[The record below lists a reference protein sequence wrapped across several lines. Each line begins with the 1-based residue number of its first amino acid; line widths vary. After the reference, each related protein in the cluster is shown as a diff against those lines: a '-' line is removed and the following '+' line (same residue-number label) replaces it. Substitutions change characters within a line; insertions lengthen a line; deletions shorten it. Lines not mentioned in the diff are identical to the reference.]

1 MKIASLKALAFT
13 LLAIAVGCS
22 RSTPTKPAADA
33 PAARENRGGEQTQ
46 PSTAAAPEENEATDG
61 HPTDEAAA
69 SKQAGKQKQTLG
81 DPELTAGIP
90 GEGDLTIDDVK
101 KWLDNPRNHEP
112 LDFDLPLG
120 LAAGRSQV
128 KGVEANPLTRAKIE
142 LGRQLFFDPRLSK
155 DVTVSCASCHSP
167 DHGYATETQFGV
179 GIGGQTGNR
188 NSPVA
193 FNRILSDK
201 QFWDGRAPSLEDQA
215 VGPIANPIEL
225 GNTHE
230 ACVAS
235 LKGVPEYELQFEKIF
250 GDLTIEKVG
259 EALASF
265 ERAIVAG
272 PSPFDYYERFRPYEN
287 QDVDDLD
294 DEDKQLYE
302 QYKSEIEAHPMSA
315 SARRGRDIFFT
326 DKSSCTACHVGPNL
340 SDELYHNLGI
350 GMDVAEPDLGRFAIT
365 NEDKDRGAFKTPTVR
380 NATLTAPYMHDGS
393 LKTLEEV
400 VEWYDKGGHPNPDL
414 DPKIKKLN
422 LSQQEKQDLVEF
434 MKACES
440 ALPKVE
446 RGRLPQ

>member
-1 MKIASLKALAFT
+1 MQIMSLKAVAFT

-33 PAARENRGGEQTQ
+33 PAAGEQAQ
-46 PSTAAAPEENEATDG
+46 PSTAAVPEENEATDS
-61 HPTDEAAA
+61 HSADETAAP
-69 SKQAGKQKQTLG
+69 KQAGKQGDEKKLTLG

-90 GEGDLTIDDVK
+90 GEGDLTMDDVK

-142 LGRQLFFDPRLSK
+142 LGRQLYFDPRLSK

-167 DHGYATETQFGV
+167 DHGYAAETQFGV

-215 VGPIANPIEL
+215 IGPIANPIEM
-225 GNTHE
+225 GHTHE
-230 ACVAS
+230 ACVAC

-265 ERAIVAG
+265 ERAIVTG
-272 PSPFDYYERFRPYEN
+272 PSPFDYYERFRPY
-287 QDVDDLD
+287 QDQDIDDLD
-294 DEDKQLYE
+294 DEDKQLFE
-302 QYKSEIEAHPMSA
+302 KYKAEMEAHPMSA

-326 DKSSCTACHVGPNL
+326 DKGSCTACHVGPNL

-350 GMDVAEPDLGRFAIT
+350 GTDVAEPDLGRYAIT